1 MWDNCEAMVKEAWD
15 RVGEEVVGLGLI
27 KKKIKLCGEE
37 LLAWGLAKTNPDTE
51 EIK

>member
-1 MWDNCEAMVKEAWD
+1 MVKEAWD

-27 KKKIKLCGEE
+27 KEKIMLYGEE
-37 LLAWGLAKTNPDTE
+37 LLAWGLAKTNSDTE